1 MLQVKSINTFYGKSH
16 VIRGISLEVNKGE
29 LVSLLG
35 RNGAGKTTTLRSIIG
50 LIPPRSGNIFY
61 EEMDIT
67 PKKPFEICRAG
78 IGYVPEDRRIFAT
91 LTLVENLNIAI
102 QKNRQQQWDRE
113 RIFDIFPALAERKK
127 HRGKELSGGEQQM
140 LSIARALMGNPSLL
154 LLDEPTE
161 GLAPLIVQTLID
173 VIGRIKEEGVTVLLV
188 EQNVEST
195 FKVADRHYI
204 LEQGTIVYSGR
215 NEELKN
221 DKEVML
227 RYLSV

>member
-1 MLQVKSINTFYGKSH
+1 MLQVKNINTFYGKSH
-16 VIRGISLEVNKGE
+16 VIHGISLQVNKGE

-50 LIPPRSGNIFY
+50 LTPPRAGTVLY
-61 EEMDIT
+61 EGIDIT

-91 LTLVENLNIAI
+91 LTLIENLNIAI

-113 RIFDIFPALAERKK
+113 RIFNIFPTLAERKE
-127 HRGKELSGGEQQM
+127 HRGRELSGGEQQM

-161 GLAPLIVQTLID
+161 GLAPIIVETLIQ
-173 VIGRIKEEGVTVLLV
+173 VINRIKNEGVTILLV
-188 EQNVEST
+188 EQNVESA
-195 FKVADRHYI
+195 FKVSDRHYVI
-204 LEQGTIVYSGR
+204 EQGKIVYHGT
-215 NEELKN
+215 NDDLKN
-221 DKEVML
+221 DKEVMM

>member
-78 IGYVPEDRRIFAT
+78 IGYVPEDRRIFGT
-91 LTLVENLNIAI
+91 LTLLENLNIAI
-102 QKNRQQQWDRE
+102 QKKRQQQWDRE

>member
-1 MLQVKSINTFYGKSH
+1 MLQVKNINTFYSKSH
-16 VIRGISLEVNKGE
+16 VVQGVSLEVNKGE

-35 RNGAGKTTTLRSIIG
+35 RNGAGKTTTLRSIMG
-50 LIPPRSGNIFY
+50 LTPPRSGNIFFQGI
-61 EEMDIT
+61 EIT
-67 PKKPFEICRAG
+67 PKKPFEICKAG
-78 IGYVPEDRRIFAT
+78 IGYVPEDRRIFST
-91 LTLVENLNIAI
+91 LTLMENLNISI
-102 QKNRQQQWDRE
+102 QKNRQKQWDHE
-113 RIFDIFPALAERKK
+113 RIFNLFPALAERKE

-161 GLAPLIVQTLID
+161 GLAPLIIEALIN
-173 VIGRIKEEGVTVLLV
+173 VIGRIKKEGVTVLLV

-204 LEQGTIVYSGR
+204 LEQGKTVYFGR
-215 NEELKN
+215 NNDLRN
-221 DKEVML
+221 DKEVMM